1 MTRSTD
7 RTEGM
12 SRQRTICT
20 SAARSRSTVREALES
35 PEVPLGLGEAVTT
48 ALGVS
53 AAVFSVL
60 GLEDLGKRFEFGL
73 EGVVGLLLGHD
84 DPS

>member
-1 MTRSTD
+1 MHLSREEPLHRPRSP
-7 RTEGM
+7 RKSGGP
-12 SRQRTICT
+12 
-20 SAARSRSTVREALES
+20 AWAR
-35 PEVPLGLGEAVTT
+35 EAVTT

>member
-1 MTRSTD
+1 MGQRSL
-7 RTEGM
+7 
-12 SRQRTICT
+12 SPT
-20 SAARSRSTVREALES
+20 SLARSRSTVREAVEG
-35 PEVPLGLGEAVTT
+35 PDVPLGLGKAVTA
-48 ALGVS
+48 ALGVL

>member
-1 MTRSTD
+1 
-7 RTEGM
+7 M

-48 ALGVS
+48 ALS
-53 AAVFSVL
+53 LDTAVFSIL
-60 GLEDLGKRFEFGL
+60 GLEDLGKRLQVGL
-73 EGVVGLLLGHD
+73 EGVLGVLLGHD

>member
-1 MTRSTD
+1 MGQRSL
-7 RTEGM
+7 
-12 SRQRTICT
+12 SPT
-20 SAARSRSTVREALES
+20 SVAGSRSTVREAFKG
-35 PEVPLGLGEAVTT
+35 PDVPLGLGEAVTA
-48 ALGVS
+48 ALGLD

>member
-1 MTRSTD
+1 
-7 RTEGM
+7 M
-12 SRQRTICT
+12 SRSGSGRP
-20 SAARSRSTVREALES
+20 SRRRWES
-35 PEVPLGLGEAVTT
+35 F
-48 ALGVS
+48 